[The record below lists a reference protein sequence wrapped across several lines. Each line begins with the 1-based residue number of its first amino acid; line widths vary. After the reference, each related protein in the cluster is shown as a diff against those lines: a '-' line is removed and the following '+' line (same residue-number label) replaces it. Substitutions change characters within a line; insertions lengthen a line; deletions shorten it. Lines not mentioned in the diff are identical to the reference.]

1 MTLDSIIQKTLWV
14 HQSTL
19 LTSVVHREQQQIH
32 LLCVSFTCPRSH
44 VLVPAVE
51 LMSGAGPMH
60 APGSCG
66 ERCAGGCHVPF
77 AREAHQRV
85 AWGTTSALGFTSS
98 TTLERVAPAP
108 QNTTQ
113 THTYKEA
120 LQHTKSLVPHTVCD
134 TTGALSLCSRLSELQ
149 PFQHVSLACRL
160 LWYLE
165 LDCTVRSPLPPCFF
179 SSSKPEDYFQVFCMA
194 SPYKTLKL
202 LERRVHSTFHSA
214 LEQLLLAGK
223 RNDMKLLQDCRV
235 SGPLKLNFIYNYIA
249 VT

>member
-1 MTLDSIIQKTLWV
+1 M
-14 HQSTL
+14 
-19 LTSVVHREQQQIH
+19 H
-32 LLCVSFTCPRSH
+32 LAAVGSDVLEDATCPLQERH
-44 VLVPAVE
+44 TREWP
-51 LMSGAGPMH
+51 GAQHQPRD
-60 APGSCG
+60 APQAPPWS
-66 ERCAGGCHVPF
+66 VWP
-77 AREAHQRV
+77 
-85 AWGTTSALGFTSS
+85 
-98 TTLERVAPAP
+98 PAP

-134 TTGALSLCSRLSELQ
+134 TTGTLSLCSRLSQLQ
-149 PFQHVSLACRL
+149 PFQHVSLACHL

-165 LDCTVRSPLPPCFF
+165 LESTVRSPLPPRFF

-202 LERRVHSTFHSA
+202 PERRVHSTFHPA

-223 RNDMKLLQDCRV
+223 HNDMKLLQDCRV